1 MDRQRTD
8 TKDRKKR
15 QKITLAIVGGILFI
29 GVSAVLATLDPAA
42 PTVERDTIWLSTVQ
56 RGELI
61 RQVRGPGTLV
71 PKDERWIAASTDA
84 LIERLVIKPGAAVQ
98 PDTVILEMSNPELAQ
113 AMQEAELELEA
124 GLADHLALKVSLTDR
139 RFDGEARLAE
149 IRAQYLGAK
158 LQVEAEADLFQR
170 SIISRLDYERSKLAE
185 EQLEVRF
192 DIEKRRV
199 AQAENSIEA
208 ELNASEARLQRL
220 RNVLA
225 LRQSQWEA
233 LTVRAGI
240 EGVLQEV
247 LPEPGQRITTGA
259 TLARVAR
266 TDSLLAEL
274 RIPEVQAKDLV
285 LGQPAEIDTRNGK
298 ARGRVVR
305 IDPSVMNGSVTV
317 DVDFVDGL
325 PEGARPDLSV
335 SGTIEIDR
343 LDDVIYV
350 GRPVVGQADSFVSL
364 FRLDESGTEASRV
377 QVRLGRGSVNTIEVI
392 EGLAPGDQVILS
404 DMSQWD
410 SSDRLKIDG

>member
-266 TDSLLAEL
+266 TDSLLAVL
-274 RIPEVQAKDLV
+274 RIPEVQAQDLV

-410 SSDRLKIDG
+410 SADRLKID